1 MVTRLRNYAFIIA
14 CALSLQLA
22 AVETAQ
28 FSAENTIVCF
38 DLHDVLLKRNSSQRR
53 KIGFKNIPL
62 TLRLAMNKFNNKKK
76 FYNGEQYALDLKE
89 EGLDKL
95 ADLVR
100 QMSAAYVINPDVLT
114 VIKDLKA
121 KGFQIYL
128 ASNIGAEHLQDLSN
142 PERLGNRTVSKEQAA
157 IRDMLILLDKLVSVD
172 YTAQPII
179 AKPNPLYF
187 ENLKEICK
195 QKYGEQ
201 TQIVFIDDN
210 ANNVNA
216 ASKCGLQTIRFTSA
230 KALHQDLEKLH
241 IL

>member
-1 MVTRLRNYAFIIA
+1 MAIALRNYALIIA

-28 FSAENTIVCF
+28 LSAENTIVCF
-38 DLHDVLLKRNSSQRR
+38 DLHDVILKRNTAQRR

-62 TLRLAMNKFNNKKK
+62 TLRLAINKFSTKKK

-89 EGLDKL
+89 NGLDEL
-95 ADLVR
+95 AGLVR
-100 QMSAAYVINPDVLT
+100 QMSAAYVINRDVLA

-128 ASNIGAEHLQDLSN
+128 ASNIGADHLQDLSN
-142 PERLGNRTVSKEQAA
+142 PERLGSRTVSKEQAD
-157 IRDMLILLDKLVSVD
+157 IRDMLVLLDKLVSVD

-179 AKPNPLYF
+179 AKPNPVYF

-195 QKYGEQ
+195 QKYGEY

-210 ANNVNA
+210 ARNVQA
-216 ASKCGLQTIRFTSA
+216 ASKCGLHTIRFASA